1 MDPETQRLINVLKV
15 SLRILGVTNREVA
28 RRMEMSPSYLSKLF
42 SGGSEMRLDH
52 VIRICRAIG
61 IEPAEFFFMAYPV
74 PPRTATPS
82 AARLREMLQHLQPA
96 SAPPAEV
103 LNEEKMQQIL
113 KETLER
119 LVERS
124 TEAQKKT

>member
-28 RRMEMSPSYLSKLF
+28 RRMGMSPSYLSKLF

-61 IEPAEFFFMAYPV
+61 IEPVEFFTMAYPV
-74 PPRTATPS
+74 PPRNATVS
-82 AARLREMLQHLQPA
+82 AARLREMLQHGQPA
-96 SAPPAEV
+96 PPPPPPEV
-103 LNEEKMQQIL
+103 FDEEKIKEIL

-119 LVERS
+119 LANRS
-124 TEAQKKT
+124 GGG